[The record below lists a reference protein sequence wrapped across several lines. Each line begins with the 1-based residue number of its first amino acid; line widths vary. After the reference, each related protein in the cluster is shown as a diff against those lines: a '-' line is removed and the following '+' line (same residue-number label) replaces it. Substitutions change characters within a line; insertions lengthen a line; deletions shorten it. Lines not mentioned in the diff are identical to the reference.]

1 MITRTGSVPGTEMLV
16 AVGGCLPRRGLAG
29 ALYWP
34 YGNPDSTPG
43 DENPPLLHHP
53 DYGRAL
59 REVWGS
65 PR

>member
-1 MITRTGSVPGTEMLV
+1 MLV

-53 DYGRAL
+53 EYGRVL
-59 REVWGS
+59 REVWDQS
-65 PR
+65 R